1 MMKQI
6 ISIGK
11 YIDCRTITKYG
22 KVFTCYTVEFY
33 GGSNVFNLKS
43 NGDYAVMAVNEDDL
57 SETSQEDSRA
67 ERKLATYKEHAPK
80 FFIVHADGSGT
91 ELMRYQ
97 DVAEYVNNSEQSPA
111 TAVLRDDLPDYP
123 GVTGITILKPYI
135 GGRVGLILVYT
146 VLIV

>member
-33 GGSNVFNLKS
+33 GGIRWALDFDKLYKITEQLLPERDLQYVLRHNADIIVESVDPDGNVFNLKS

-57 SETSQEDSRA
+57 YGPPMYGFKMVIPVT
-67 ERKLATYKEHAPK
+67 
-80 FFIVHADGSGT
+80 
-91 ELMRYQ
+91 
-97 DVAEYVNNSEQSPA
+97 
-111 TAVLRDDLPDYP
+111 P
-123 GVTGITILKPYI
+123 G
-135 GGRVGLILVYT
+135 
-146 VLIV
+146 